1 VCSEALLELI
11 DYCFR
16 KVTLMNIGRF
26 NAFIDDSAAV
36 DLLKETAE
44 QTLQRQAC
52 EVGFRTAV
60 SAFDVLRFVTDHL
73 KRMPLSAQVRHPIIL
88 LPAAANAFY
97 ANIIRNPVEFVIV
110 SETRHILRLI
120 SNHSCCDALFLSC
133 LCALSLPPLPRCSL
147 QTRLLNTNDTLMAVV
162 SLVESQFWMRRNDR
176 IGALQKYV
184 DSAWRTVAASDRA
197 ALCKT
202 EVCA

>member
-1 VCSEALLELI
+1 MREQAGPLSSLYRLIFHACAWFWFSSRSEALLELI

-60 SAFDVLRFVTDHL
+60 SAFDVLRFLTDHL
-73 KRMPLSAQVRHPIIL
+73 KRMPLSAQVRLRFL
-88 LPAAANAFY
+88 L
-97 ANIIRNPVEFVIV
+97 
-110 SETRHILRLI
+110 LI
-120 SNHSCCDALFLSC
+120 EN
-133 LCALSLPPLPRCSL
+133 
-147 QTRLLNTNDTLMAVV
+147 
-162 SLVESQFWMRRNDR
+162 
-176 IGALQKYV
+176 
-184 DSAWRTVAASDRA
+184 
-197 ALCKT
+197 
-202 EVCA
+202 